1 MTFQLVVVGASL
13 GGLQALEVL
22 LAGLPR
28 NFPVPVAIVQH
39 RHKSSDDKLRMM
51 LQQYTPLVVIEPQDK
66 EEIVPGCIYL
76 APADYHLMI
85 EAGSDSVPYPC
96 FSLSTDAPVTYARP
110 SIDVLFETAADTYA
124 EKLIGVLLTGAN
136 HDGSWRNGKNQ
147 GTRRQNCG
155 RRTFNSSLSD
165 NAESGDRP
173 WCGPEYSTSSRD
185 RPFLSENLSFL
196 IKFFVNFS

>member
-1 MTFQLVVVGASL
+1 MAFQLVVVGASL

-39 RHKSSDDKLRMM
+39 RHKASDDKLRMR
-51 LQQYTPLVVIEPQDK
+51 LQQYSPLVVKEPQDK

-76 APADYHLMI
+76 APADYHLMT
-85 EAGSDSVPYPC
+85 EAASDSVPYDC

-136 HDGSWRNGKNQ
+136 HDGSQ
-147 GTRRQNCG
+147 GMAKIRARGG
-155 RRTFNSSLSD
+155 RTVVEEPSTATCSIMPKAAIAAGA
-165 NAESGDRP
+165 AEKILP
-173 WCGPEYSTSSRD
+173 LVEIAPLLVKICH
-185 RPFLSENLSFL
+185 F
-196 IKFFVNFS
+196 

>member
-1 MTFQLVVVGASL
+1 MAFQLVVVGASL

-22 LAGLPR
+22 LAGLPK

-51 LQQYTPLVVIEPQDK
+51 LQEYSPLVVIEPQDK

-85 EAGSDSVPYPC
+85 EAGSGSVPYPC

-136 HDGSWRNGKNQ
+136 HDG
-147 GTRRQNCG
+147 TRGMEKIRARGGRTVVEEPSTAACSTMPKAAIARGVAQNI
-155 RRTFNSSLSD
+155 LPL
-165 NAESGDRP
+165 AEIA
-173 WCGPEYSTSSRD
+173 
-185 RPFLSENLSFL
+185 PFLVK
-196 IKFFVNFS
+196 ICNF